1 MSGRA
6 AAKVVTGNDLI
17 SGDAVWLTAD
27 GRWAGR
33 LSEAEVLTDDAR
45 AVEVLKQ
52 AERQS
57 GKVVGVYLAD
67 ARPGPNGAEPVH
79 YREVMRARGP
89 SNYNHGKQAE
99 A

>member
-1 MSGRA
+1 MSARA
-6 AAKVVTGNDLI
+6 AARVVTGNDLI
-17 SGDAVWLTAD
+17 SGDAVWLAPG
-27 GRWAGR
+27 GRWVDRHA
-33 LSEAEVLTDDAR
+33 EAELLTDDER
-45 AVEVLKQ
+45 AVEALKA

-67 ARPGPNGAEPVH
+67 ARPGPNGPEPMH
-79 YREVMRARGP
+79 YREAMRARGP